1 VDDMETTYDIQ
12 GMTCA
17 HCARAVTEELSG
29 IEGVGSV
36 TVDVT
41 AGTATVASA
50 AALAEAD
57 VRAAVEEAGYVLAR
71 PGMLP
76 LA

>member
-1 VDDMETTYDIQ
+1 MEKIYDIQ

-17 HCARAVTEELSG
+17 HCAHAVTEEL
-29 IEGVGSV
+29 EAVDGVTAVS
-36 TVDVT
+36 VDVA
-41 AGTATVASA
+41 AGTATVTSA
-50 AALAEAD
+50 AALEEAE